1 MSEGLVSVATTV
13 AVADDGAVAAA
24 ADVDEAA
31 DAPVPVAAATIVLR
45 ALERSVFRPASGEG
59 GVVPD
64 IFYLSTRAGLACQ
77 RTHTRN
83 NTSRKEGPLAGNVAA
98 SRRREGTRHD
108 TVSMSLPAVIFICDD
123 NKTTCR
129 KSFLNTKQWLSFF
142 FLRKGK

>member
-45 ALERSVFRPASGEG
+45 ALERSVFRPANGEG

-64 IFYLSTRAGLACQ
+64 IFYSAHAPSSA
-77 RTHTRN
+77 THTHAETHR
-83 NTSRKEGPLAGNVAA
+83 RKESACLTLRPRAVE
-98 SRRREGTRHD
+98 REGTRHD
-108 TVSMSLPAVIFICDD
+108 TVSRGLPVKFFD
-123 NKTTCR
+123 NKTTHC
-129 KSFLNTKQWLSFF
+129 
-142 FLRKGK
+142 